1 MFSDATLSDIN
12 VVLCYIL
19 SHTNR
24 LIYRGILIVRM
35 KSVNCPKED
44 SPVNK
49 VFFVFN
55 WILHFL
61 LFTRLEHRGTHTV
74 ETELYSGRYYNQSR
88 SP

>member
-24 LIYRGILIVRM
+24 LMYRGILIVRM
-35 KSVNCPKED
+35 KSVSCPKED

-61 LFTRLEHRGTHTV
+61 SSIYTT
-74 ETELYSGRYYNQSR
+74 
-88 SP
+88 